1 MRLVLAPG
9 ASGNATSLRPHIEG
23 LLARGIEAT
32 AIDIPKG
39 KAERAV
45 AAYRERA
52 GEGREVVIGG
62 HSYGGRVASLVA
74 AEPEVEVA
82 GLVLLSYPLHRPG
95 GPEWEPKT
103 QHWEAISC
111 PVLLLSGE
119 SDAFARVDLL
129 RQAVAER
136 MPAARLVTYPR
147 VGHGLSAV
155 LDDALDEVAA
165 FLGTLPSGQAATS

>member
-1 MRLVLAPG
+1 M
-9 ASGNATSLRPHIEG
+9 SLRPHVDG
-23 LLARGIEAT
+23 LIARGIEAT

-52 GEGREVVIGG
+52 GKGPDVVIGG

-74 AEPEVEVA
+74 AEPDVDVA

-95 GPEWEPKT
+95 ASEWEPRT
-103 QHWEAISC
+103 QHWEAIRC

-119 SDAFARVDLL
+119 SDAFARLDLL
-129 RQAVAER
+129 REAVAER
-136 MPAARLVTYPR
+136 LPAARLVTYPR
-147 VGHGLSAV
+147 VGHGLAAV
-155 LDDALDEVAA
+155 LEDALREVQA
-165 FLGTLPSGQAATS
+165 FLETLP

>member
-1 MRLVLAPG
+1 
-9 ASGNATSLRPHIEG
+9 
-23 LLARGIEAT
+23 
-32 AIDIPKG
+32 
-39 KAERAV
+39 
-45 AAYRERA
+45 
-52 GEGREVVIGG
+52 
-62 HSYGGRVASLVA
+62 VASLVA
-74 AEPEVEVA
+74 AEPDVELA

-95 GPEWEPKT
+95 GPEWEPRT

-147 VGHGLSAV
+147 VGHGLTAV
-155 LDDALDEVAA
+155 LDDALDEVVT
-165 FLGTLPSGQAATS
+165 FLSTLPSGQAAAS